1 MAGKSLKGRH
11 LTGMTDLSVGEVNLV
26 LKTAMRMK
34 KSHYAG
40 TQKLVL
46 KNKVLAMIFQ
56 KPSTRTRVSF
66 EAGIA
71 QLGGVGIYL
80 SASDMQLGRGETV
93 ADTARVIS
101 RYADCI
107 MARVFS
113 HDDIIALAGNS
124 RVPVING
131 LSDLEHPCQVLADL
145 QTIAEKEGRLKGLK
159 LAYVGDGA
167 NNMAQSLM
175 VGCAMMGMH
184 VAIGTPKGC
193 DPNPDIAKK
202 AVAFAKKNRKK
213 LEVLRDPLEAVAGAD
228 IIYTDVWASMGQE
241 KEHAKRV
248 RIFKPYQVNSKL
260 VAKAKKNAIVMHCLP
275 AHRGEEITDEVID
288 GPRSVVFDQ
297 AENRLHVQKAIM
309 TLVV

>member
-11 LTGMTDLSVGEVNLV
+11 LTGMTDLSAAEVNLV

-46 KNKVLAMIFQ
+46 KNRVLAMIFQ

-80 SASDMQLGRGETV
+80 GAGDMQLGRGETV

-101 RYADCI
+101 RYVDCI

-145 QTIAEKEGRLKGLK
+145 QTILEKKGKLAGLK

-167 NNMAQSLM
+167 NNMAHSLM

-184 VAIGTPKGC
+184 VTVGTPKGY
-193 DPNPDIAKK
+193 DPNPDIEKK
-202 AVAFAKKNRKK
+202 AAAFAKKNRSK
-213 LEVLRDPLEAVAGAD
+213 LEVLRDPLKAVDGAD

-275 AHRGEEITDEVID
+275 AHRGEEITDEVVD
-288 GPRSVVFDQ
+288 GSHSVVFDE

-309 TLVV
+309 ALVV

>member
-11 LTGMTDLSVGEVNLV
+11 LTGMTDLSAAEVTLV

-40 TQKLVL
+40 TQKLPL
-46 KNKVLAMIFQ
+46 KNRVLAMIFQ

-80 SASDMQLGRGETV
+80 SAGDMQLGRGETV

-101 RYADCI
+101 RYVDCI

-145 QTIAEKEGRLKGLK
+145 QTILEKKGRLAGLK

-167 NNMAQSLM
+167 NNMAHSLM

-184 VAIGTPKGC
+184 VTVGTPKGH
-193 DPNPDIAKK
+193 DPNPDIVKK
-202 AVAFAKKNRKK
+202 AAAFAKKNRKK

-260 VAKAKKNAIVMHCLP
+260 VAKARKNAIVMHCLP
-275 AHRGEEITDEVID
+275 AHRGEEITDDVVD
-288 GPRSVVFDQ
+288 GSHSVVFDQ

-309 TLVV
+309 ALVV

>member
-11 LTGMTDLSVGEVNLV
+11 LTGMTDLSAAEVTLV

-40 TQKLVL
+40 TQKLPL
-46 KNKVLAMIFQ
+46 KNRVLAMIFQ

-80 SASDMQLGRGETV
+80 SAGDMQLGRGETV

-101 RYADCI
+101 RYVDCI

-145 QTIAEKEGRLKGLK
+145 QTILEKKGRLAGLK

-167 NNMAQSLM
+167 NNMAHSLM

-184 VAIGTPKGC
+184 VTVGTPKGH
-193 DPNPDIAKK
+193 DPNSDIVKK
-202 AVAFAKKNRKK
+202 AAAFAKKNRKK

-260 VAKAKKNAIVMHCLP
+260 VAKARKNAIVMHCLP
-275 AHRGEEITDEVID
+275 AHRGEEITDDVVD
-288 GPRSVVFDQ
+288 GSHSVVFDQ

-309 TLVV
+309 ALVV